1 MSSCDPRRT
10 TSRQTGAARA
20 RIWAAAGVV
29 AVLLAG
35 CASGEGFQPLHGP
48 TASGAVLQDK
58 LAAVDVATIPSRVGQ
73 RIRNELIFQNTG
85 GGEAAPKEFRL
96 EITIKESIGST
107 LVKSSGEAV
116 SQIYNLDA
124 NFKLLRISDKK
135 VLLTGSSYGR
145 AGFERFQQIYS
156 NVRARDDAEN
166 RAAKSIADDLKT
178 RIAAV
183 ISREQS

>member
-1 MSSCDPRRT
+1 M
-10 TSRQTGAARA
+10 
-20 RIWAAAGVV
+20 AGVV
-29 AVLLAG
+29 ALALSG
-35 CASGEGFQPLHGP
+35 CASGEGFQPMYGP
-48 TASGAVLQDK
+48 TGAGVGLQDK

-85 GGEAAPKEFRL
+85 GGEAAPKQFRL
-96 EITIKESIGST
+96 DITIRESIGST

-124 NFKLLRISDKK
+124 DFKLVRLNDKK
-135 VLLTGSSYGR
+135 VVVTGSSYGR

-156 NVRARDDAEN
+156 NVRAREDAEN

-178 RIAAV
+178 RIAAAV
-183 ISREQS
+183 SREG